1 MGTIYYS
8 VRDGLWHDP
17 YTWSPQGIPGDS
29 IDDIAI
35 IRHRIRVVR
44 DIYYTLKGIALLS
57 EDGGRFPS
65 IVFEYSYFYYPTD
78 VRIPTITVKVKPSLS
93 DSPTGGGI
101 YIEYSP
107 RHRISMG
114 NYFFLVASNIVY
126 YQRRLR
132 VRLLFVV
139 ELSDF
144 AIKECIINN
153 WTSGYLPY
161 VPLFRIKAA
170 PYGSHD
176 LVTAEQIISQQY
188 LFLTEGSAEFHVGV
202 IYSPSVINVC
212 RKIYD
217 SQNIYSG
224 ETIKFGATRKVRA
237 YVESADRLRLRSTFP
252 LAPAGLALSWKEG
265 VNLRTRRSPE
275 TLPSSSPIS
284 AEERVTPNPS
294 MLVDAFS
301 TLSGTDG
308 ALLAF
313 APSLESSA
321 DLQGGENVTLAY
333 TFPQVSDETSLELV
347 ERVTPSAAKVVK
359 GAQSPTYS
367 TTVGLSP
374 TFSVSSPQ
382 GINYNENVTSSFGA
396 TDSANILYSTSILSA
411 NSLRTIMDTSLPQQ
425 ESVSVQRPTNLN
437 TTSSEVEY
445 SEKFTIEGYTPSIS
459 PLPSASIVSLIFTP
473 HVEYITDSEGK
484 ELVNLAYG
492 AGGELQISSASP
504 LTWIE
509 EILYPNLT
517 RPLVEAEYLEFF
529 DKATVTK
536 ERTFSVA
543 SLSPLISEETVTS
556 TLPLLTIESE
566 VEITTTEAA
575 SLVLPVTMRGGE
587 AGGLTFQTLVSV
599 ETSAVDNFTVSIV
612 SSERISGSINITET

>member
-29 IDDIAI
+29 TDDIAI
-35 IRHRIRVVR
+35 IRHRITVDR

-57 EDGGRFPS
+57 DGGVCSPCIEFIYPHSTAFP
-65 IVFEYSYFYYPTD
+65 D
-78 VRIPTITVKVKPSLS
+78 VYVISVKVKPSLS

-107 RHRISMG
+107 RHRELG
-114 NYFFLVASNIVY
+114 NYYFFVARNPHYSY
-126 YQRRLR
+126 LTRLLR
-132 VRLLFVV
+132 VELLFVV
-139 ELSDF
+139 GLSDF
-144 AIKECIINN
+144 TIKECVINN
-153 WTSGYLPY
+153 GASGYLPY

-170 PYGSHD
+170 PYESNN
-176 LVTAEQIISQQY
+176 LVAAEQIISQQY
-188 LFLTEGSAEFHVGV
+188 LILTHGRVDFRVGV
-202 IYSPSVINVC
+202 LYSPSMANVC
-212 RKIYD
+212 RKISD
-217 SQNIYSG
+217 SQQIYSRRI
-224 ETIKFGATRKVRA
+224 IKFGETRKVRA
-237 YVESADRLRLRSTFP
+237 YVGSTDTLRLSSTSP

-265 VNLRTRRSPE
+265 VNLRTRRPPE
-275 TLPSSSPIS
+275 TLLSSSPIS

-321 DLQGGENVTLAY
+321 DLQGGENVTLVY

-347 ERVTPSAAKVVK
+347 ERATPSAAKIVED
-359 GAQSPTYS
+359 AQSPTYS

-382 GINYNENVTSSFGA
+382 GINYNENVTSSYSA
-396 TDSANILYSTSILSA
+396 TGSTNISYSTSILSA
-411 NSLRTIMDTSLPQQ
+411 NNLRTIMDTSLPQE
-425 ESVSVQRPTNLN
+425 ESVNMKRPANLI
-437 TTSSEVEY
+437 TTSNEVGY
-445 SEKFTIEGYTPSIS
+445 SEKFAIDGYTPSIS
-459 PLPSASIVSLIFTP
+459 PLPSASIVSLIFAP
-473 HVEYITDSEGK
+473 HVEYITDSEG
-484 ELVNLAYG
+484 EEVVNLAYG

-504 LTWIE
+504 LTWLE

-517 RPLVEAEYLEFF
+517 RPLLEAEYLEFF

-536 ERTFSVA
+536 GRTFSVA

-556 TLPLLTIESE
+556 TFPLLTIGSE

-612 SSERISGSINITET
+612 SSERISGSINIAET